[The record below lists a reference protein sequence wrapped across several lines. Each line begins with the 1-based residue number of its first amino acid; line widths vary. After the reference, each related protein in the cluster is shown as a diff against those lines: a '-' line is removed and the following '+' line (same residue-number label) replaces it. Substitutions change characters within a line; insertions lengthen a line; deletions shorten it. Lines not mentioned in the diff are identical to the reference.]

1 METYLVGGAVRDEL
15 LGLPVIDRDWVVV
28 GNTEQALLDQ
38 GYERV
43 GKDFP
48 VFLHP
53 TSKEEYALA
62 RTERKIASG
71 HRGFECDASVTV
83 TLEDDLL
90 RRDLTINAIAK
101 SVSGNYIDPHD
112 GLADIERRILR
123 HVSPAFLEDP
133 LRILRLA
140 RFYARFADFSVAPET
155 LKLATQM
162 IDEDQLSELAAERIW
177 IEMNK
182 ALETQHPDRFFRL
195 LKELG
200 AHEKL
205 WPAISIS
212 SIETLN
218 ELAQVIPKSE
228 LRFAGLCY
236 HASDSLLSCLKT
248 LKVPNKYIDLAVA
261 SQKHLDALLTISH
274 DPEHVLVVMEQLDAF
289 RRPDRFR
296 DLHDL
301 ALAMSSI
308 LHQQPPIDWD
318 DYLKIATSV
327 TSDQIDPELK
337 GPEFGAALRAKR
349 LDALG
354 ETLLL
359 K

>member
-62 RTERKIASG
+62 RTERKTASG
-71 HRGFECDASVTV
+71 HKGFECDASVTV

-101 SVSGNYIDPHD
+101 SISGNYIDPHD

-133 LRILRLA
+133 LRVLRLA

-155 LKLATQM
+155 LKLAIQM
-162 IDEDQLSELAAERIW
+162 IDKDQLNELAAERIW
-177 IEMNK
+177 IEMSK
-182 ALETQHPDRFFRL
+182 ALETAHPDRFFRL
-195 LKELG
+195 LRELG

-205 WPAISIS
+205 WPAIAPN
-212 SIETLN
+212 SIETLSA
-218 ELAQVIPKSE
+218 LAKVTSNSE

-236 HASDSLLSCLKT
+236 HASESLLGCLKN
-248 LKVPNKYIDLAVA
+248 LKVPNKYIEVAVA
-261 SQKHLDALLTISH
+261 SQKHLDTLLTVTH
-274 DPEHVLVVMEQLDAF
+274 DPEAVLVLMEQLDAF
-289 RRPDRFR
+289 RRPDRFH
-296 DLHDL
+296 DLHVL
-301 ALAMSSI
+301 AIAMSSI
-308 LHQQPPIDWD
+308 LHQPPPIDWD
-318 DYLKIATSV
+318 YCFKIATGV
-327 TSDQIDPELK
+327 TSVQVNPELK
-337 GPEFGAALRAKR
+337 GPEFGAALRAMR

-354 ETLLL
+354 EAFPL
-359 K
+359 

>member
-28 GNTEQALLDQ
+28 GNTEQTLLDQ

-62 RTERKIASG
+62 RTERKTASG

-101 SVSGNYIDPHD
+101 SVSGNYIDPHN
-112 GLADIERRILR
+112 GLADIEQRILR

-140 RFYARFADFSVAPET
+140 RFYARFGDFSVAPET
-155 LKLATQM
+155 LKLAAEM

-177 IEMNK
+177 IEMHK
-182 ALETQHPDRFFRL
+182 ALETAHPDRFFRL
-195 LKELG
+195 LRELG

-205 WPAISIS
+205 WTAISSS
-212 SIETLN
+212 SIETLS
-218 ELAQVIPKSE
+218 ELAQVISKSE

-236 HASDSLLSCLKT
+236 QASDLLPSCLKN
-248 LKVPNKYIDLAVA
+248 LKVPNKYSDVAVA
-261 SQKHLDALLTISH
+261 SQKHLDTLLTVTH
-274 DPEHVLVVMEQLDAF
+274 DPEGVLILMEQLDAF
-289 RRPDRFR
+289 RRPDRFH
-296 DLHDL
+296 DLYEL

-308 LHQQPPIDWD
+308 LHQPLPIDWD
-318 DYLKIATSV
+318 YYLKIATSV
-327 TSDQIDPELK
+327 TSDQVDPDLK
-337 GPEFGAALRAKR
+337 GPEFGAALRAMR
-349 LDALG
+349 LHALR
-354 ETLLL
+354 EAFF
-359 K
+359 